1 MKRGHGKR
9 RAMWIM
15 EELAAHRRAAA
26 FKHVAAATLWPWS
39 LFTYGKAF
47 AGPFVFLAG
56 CYNVTHSL
64 LSLATVSFRGCETE
78 EAMTAGI
85 LKRTHSIYFTG
96 FSALRA
102 TVVSWSED
110 NCENTC
116 SMLLV
121 TCGPLSVSWSLLKAW
136 VTHTPTVTHTH
147 DDILTPLPLCFW
159 SRFIGSFPHRYVFI
173 FLRYD
178 CFFVELLWAIVT
190 VAQLRKSLT

>member
-26 FKHVAAATLWPWS
+26 FKSAAAATLWPWS
-39 LFTYGKAF
+39 LLTYGKAF
-47 AGPFVFLAG
+47 AGRCVFLAG

-64 LSLATVSFRGCETE
+64 LSLATVSVGGCETE

-116 SMLLV
+116 SVLLV
-121 TCGPLSVSWSLLKAW
+121 TCGPLSVSWSLLKAC
-136 VTHTPTVTHTH
+136 VTHTLTVTHTH
-147 DDILTPLPLCFW
+147 THTDILTPLSLSFLKQVP
-159 SRFIGSFPHRYVFI
+159 GSFPHVYVFI
-173 FLRYD
+173 FLWYD
-178 CFFVELLWAIVT
+178 CFFV
-190 VAQLRKSLT
+190 